1 MDTQAKR
8 GAMEHPK
15 LRNLEF
21 FPVREGETQSMGLR
35 DPQGISDGILFLPPN
50 IFYLVQ
56 FLDGAHTRNQIAG
69 EYLKRFGEL
78 LMPNWVDK
86 FLADLDEKLF
96 LEGER
101 FEAARKRMVDVYRAE
116 PVRPAVFAGKSY
128 EADPGKL
135 KAQLNGFFS
144 SEEGPGS
151 ALSENAGKA
160 LKAIVA
166 PHVEFSQAGPIY
178 AWAYKEVREAKT
190 PDVFVV
196 LGAARGIIESLFACT
211 DKDFETPLG
220 LVKTD
225 REFLRLF
232 REQGGESFFEE
243 EFAHRKDHAIEFQ
256 AVFLQH
262 LFGGTKPFT
271 IVPVLCSFSHLH
283 FSHPDLA
290 TQGERI
296 GQFIEAFRKTLA
308 AFGKEVCF
316 VVSGDLAHIG
326 MRYGDIKPP
335 TDFSFHKTMQAD
347 LAMLKHAEEGKPDEL
362 LQFIQKEGDERRI
375 GILPPL
381 YTMLKLLGNP
391 DGTTP
396 KGTVLRYD
404 RATVDQYNSTV
415 TYAAMAFYSEAS
427 TAP

>member
-21 FPVREGETQSMGLR
+21 FPVREGEAQSVGLR

-101 FEAARKRMVDVYRAE
+101 FDAARTRMVDAYCAE

-128 EADPGKL
+128 EADPVKL

-144 SEEGPGS
+144 SDEGPGS
-151 ALSENAGKA
+151 APSENAGKA

-166 PHVEFSQAGPIY
+166 PHVEFNQAGPIY

-190 PDVFVV
+190 PDVFV
-196 LGAARGIIESLFACT
+196 GAGRRRNDMRDLSMT
-211 DKDFETPLG
+211 
-220 LVKTD
+220 
-225 REFLRLF
+225 
-232 REQGGESFFEE
+232 
-243 EFAHRKDHAIEFQ
+243 AHRA
-256 AVFLQH
+256 
-262 LFGGTKPFT
+262 
-271 IVPVLCSFSHLH
+271 IVP
-283 FSHPDLA
+283 DA
-290 TQGERI
+290 
-296 GQFIEAFRKTLA
+296 
-308 AFGKEVCF
+308 
-316 VVSGDLAHIG
+316 
-326 MRYGDIKPP
+326 PP
-335 TDFSFHKTMQAD
+335 ACQ
-347 LAMLKHAEEGKPDEL
+347 
-362 LQFIQKEGDERRI
+362 
-375 GILPPL
+375 
-381 YTMLKLLGNP
+381 
-391 DGTTP
+391 
-396 KGTVLRYD
+396 
-404 RATVDQYNSTV
+404 
-415 TYAAMAFYSEAS
+415 
-427 TAP
+427 

>member
-1 MDTQAKR
+1 
-8 GAMEHPK
+8 MEYPK

-21 FPVREGETQSMGLR
+21 FPVREGETQSVGLR
-35 DPQGISDGILFLPPN
+35 DPQGISDGVLFLPPN

-69 EYLKRFGEL
+69 EYLKRFGEI
-78 LMPNWVDK
+78 LMPQWMDK

-101 FEAARKRMVDVYRAE
+101 FESARSAAAAAYRAE
-116 PVRPAVFAGKSY
+116 PVRPAMFAGKSY
-128 EADPGKL
+128 EADPDKL
-135 KAQLNGFFS
+135 RAQLDGFFS
-144 SEEGPGS
+144 SKEGPGTKP
-151 ALSENAGKA
+151 SENAGKA

-178 AWAYKEVREAKT
+178 AWAYNEFREART
-190 PDVFVV
+190 PDVFVI
-196 LGAARGIIESLFACT
+196 LGASRGIIDSLFACT
-211 DKDFETPLG
+211 DKDFATPLG

-232 REQGGESFFEE
+232 REQGGAPFFEE
-243 EFAHRKDHAIEFQ
+243 ELAHRKDHAIEFQ

-283 FSHPDLA
+283 FSHPDLL

-296 GQFIEAFRKTLA
+296 GRFIEVFHKALA
-308 AFGKEVCF
+308 AFGREVCF
-316 VVSGDLAHIG
+316 IVSGDLAHIG

-335 TDFSFHKTMQAD
+335 TDFAFHKTMQSD
-347 LAMLKHAEEGKPDEL
+347 LAMLKHAENGDAEAF
-362 LQFIQKEGDERRI
+362 LQFIQKEDDARRI
-375 GILPPL
+375 GLLSPL
-381 YTMLKLLGNP
+381 YTMLKLANN
-391 DGTTP
+391 P
-396 KGTVLRYD
+396 KGSVLRYD

-415 TYAAMAFYSEAS
+415 TYAAMAFY
-427 TAP
+427 

>member
-1 MDTQAKR
+1 MDTQAKP
-8 GAMEHPK
+8 GAMDYPK

-21 FPVREGETQSMGLR
+21 FPVREGETQSVGLR
-35 DPQGISDGILFLPPN
+35 DPQGISEGILFLPPN

-101 FEAARKRMVDVYRAE
+101 FETVRKSLVEAYRAE

-128 EADPGKL
+128 DADPEKL
-135 KAQLNGFFS
+135 KAQLDGFFS
-144 SEEGPGS
+144 SKEGPG
-151 ALSENAGKA
+151 AKPSENAGKA

-178 AWAYKEVREAKT
+178 AWAYKEVREART
-190 PDVFVV
+190 PDVFVI
-196 LGAARGIIESLFACT
+196 LGAARGIIDSLFSCT
-211 DKDFETPLG
+211 DKDFATPLG
-220 LVKTD
+220 PVKTD
-225 REFLRLF
+225 KEFLRLF
-232 REQGGESFFEE
+232 REHGGGPFFEE
-243 EFAHRKDHAIEFQ
+243 EMAHRKDHAIEFQ

-283 FSHPDLA
+283 FSHPDLVK
-290 TQGERI
+290 QGERI
-296 GQFIEAFRKTLA
+296 GRFIEVFRKALA
-308 AFGKEVCF
+308 AFGREVCF
-316 VVSGDLAHIG
+316 IVGGDLAHIG

-335 TDFSFHKTMQAD
+335 TDFAFHKAMQSD
-347 LAMLKHAEEGKPDEL
+347 LAMLKHAEEGKADSFLE
-362 LQFIQKEGDERRI
+362 FIQKEDDARRI
-375 GILPPL
+375 GLLPPL
-381 YTMLKLLGNP
+381 YTMLKLLDNP
-391 DGTTP
+391 GGAAP

-404 RATVDQYNSTV
+404 RSTVDQYNSTV
-415 TYAAMAFYSEAS
+415 TYAAMAFY
-427 TAP
+427 

>member
-1 MDTQAKR
+1 
-8 GAMEHPK
+8 
-15 LRNLEF
+15 
-21 FPVREGETQSMGLR
+21 VGLR

-101 FEAARKRMVDVYRAE
+101 FETVKQSLVKAYRAE
-116 PVRPAVFAGKSY
+116 PARPAVFAGKSY
-128 EADPGKL
+128 EADPEKL
-135 KAQLNGFFS
+135 KAQLGGFFS
-144 SEEGPGS
+144 SKEGPGTKP
-151 ALSENAGKA
+151 SENAGKA

-178 AWAYKEVREAKT
+178 AWAYNEFREART
-190 PDVFVV
+190 PDVFVI
-196 LGAARGIIESLFACT
+196 LGAARGIIDSLFACT
-211 DKDFETPLG
+211 DKDFATPLG

-232 REQGGESFFEE
+232 REQGGAPFFEE
-243 EFAHRKDHAIEFQ
+243 ELAHRKDHAIEFQ

-283 FSHPDLA
+283 FSHPDLL

-296 GQFIEAFRKTLA
+296 GRFIEVFRKALA
-308 AFGKEVCF
+308 AFGREVCF
-316 VVSGDLAHIG
+316 IVSGDLAHIG

-335 TDFSFHKTMQAD
+335 TDFAFHKTMQSD
-347 LAMLKHAEEGKPDEL
+347 LAMLKHAEEGKPDEFL
-362 LQFIQKEGDERRI
+362 RFIQQEDDARRI
-375 GILPPL
+375 GLLPPL
-381 YTMLKLLGNP
+381 YTMLKLLDNP
-391 DGTTP
+391 Q
-396 KGTVLRYD
+396 GTVLRYD

-415 TYAAMAFYSEAS
+415 TYAAMAFY
-427 TAP
+427 

>member
-1 MDTQAKR
+1 MDTTTKL

-21 FPVREGETQSMGLR
+21 FPVREGETQSVGLR

-101 FEAARKRMVDVYRAE
+101 FDAAQRWMVEAYRAE
-116 PVRPAVFAGKSY
+116 PARPAAFAGKSY
-128 EADPGKL
+128 DADPGKL
-135 KAQLNGFFS
+135 TAQLGGFFRS
-144 SEEGPGS
+144 DEGPGTKP
-151 ALSENAGKA
+151 SENAGKA
-160 LKAIVA
+160 LKAVVA
-166 PHVEFSQAGPIY
+166 PNVEFSQAGPIY
-178 AWAYKEVREAKT
+178 AWAYKEVRDAKA
-190 PDVFVV
+190 PDVFVI

-220 LVKTD
+220 LVRTD
-225 REFLRLF
+225 QDFLRLF
-232 REQGGESFFEE
+232 REQGGEPFFAE
-243 EFAHRKDHAIEFQ
+243 EFVHRKDHAIEFQ

-262 LFGGTKPFT
+262 LFGGTTPFT

-283 FSHPDLA
+283 FGHPDLVK
-290 TQGERI
+290 QGERI

-316 VVSGDLAHIG
+316 IVSGDLAHIG

-347 LAMLKHAEEGKPDEL
+347 LAMLKHAEEGKPDEV
-362 LQFIQKEGDERRI
+362 LQFIRQEDDARRI

-381 YTMLKLLGNP
+381 YTMLKLLGNS
-391 DGTTP
+391 DGTAP
-396 KGTVLRYD
+396 QGTVLRYD

-415 TYAAMAFYSEAS
+415 TYAAMAFY
-427 TAP
+427 